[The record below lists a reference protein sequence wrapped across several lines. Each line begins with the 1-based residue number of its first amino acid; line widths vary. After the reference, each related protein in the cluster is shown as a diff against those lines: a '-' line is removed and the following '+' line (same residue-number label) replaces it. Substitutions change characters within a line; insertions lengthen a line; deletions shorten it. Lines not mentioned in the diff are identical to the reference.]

1 MEQKEKIFV
10 IQPILNDGWRK
21 AHDESIAL
29 IESAG
34 GAYCGSSYQVIKD
47 INAATFI
54 GSGKLQEINNILIGL
69 ENITILFNGNLSPSQ
84 TLNISKALDDRKVI
98 DRTTLILDIFALN
111 ALTSEGKIQVELAQ
125 LNYIYPRLKGKG
137 ASLSRLGGGIGSR
150 GPGETRLET
159 DRRHIRYR
167 IKFLEKRL
175 RETEARRHLQS
186 DRRNKTGTKI
196 IALVGYTN
204 TGKSSLMNTLTGANV
219 LEKNALFATLDP
231 TARTL
236 EIDGIQFLLI
246 DTVGFIQNLPH
257 DLIEA
262 FKSTLESAVNC
273 DLALFVA
280 DASDDYT
287 MQFETTYETL
297 SKLGF
302 NKPYIK
308 VLNKCDLIENTDML
322 PADCVCVSAKNN
334 HGIDKLKESI
344 SMNFADKFTKLK
356 LFVPYQLMN
365 EYSALGYAVSET
377 NRNFTDTGMEVN
389 CTIDNKYLP
398 LFKKFQILFG

>member
-1 MEQKEKIFV
+1 
-10 IQPILNDGWRK
+10 
-21 AHDESIAL
+21 
-29 IESAG
+29 
-34 GAYCGSSYQVIKD
+34 
-47 INAATFI
+47 
-54 GSGKLQEINNILIGL
+54 
-69 ENITILFNGNLSPSQ
+69 
-84 TLNISKALDDRKVI
+84 
-98 DRTTLILDIFALN
+98 
-111 ALTSEGKIQVELAQ
+111 
-125 LNYIYPRLKGKG
+125 
-137 ASLSRLGGGIGSR
+137 
-150 GPGETRLET
+150 
-159 DRRHIRYR
+159 
-167 IKFLEKRL
+167 
-175 RETEARRHLQS
+175 
-186 DRRNKTGTKI
+186 
-196 IALVGYTN
+196 
-204 TGKSSLMNTLTGANV
+204 MNTLTGANV